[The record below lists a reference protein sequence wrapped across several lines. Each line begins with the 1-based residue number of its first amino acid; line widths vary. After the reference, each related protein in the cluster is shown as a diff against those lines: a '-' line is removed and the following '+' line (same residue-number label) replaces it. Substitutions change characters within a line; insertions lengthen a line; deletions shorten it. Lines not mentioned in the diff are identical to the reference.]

1 MWRRGDLKQDRLV
14 EEARA
19 GKRASMQGLT
29 TEKLEGSGERER
41 RGLFF
46 FGGGYRG
53 SSGEESESS
62 VW

>member
-1 MWRRGDLKQDRLV
+1 MWRRRDLKRDRLV

-29 TEKLEGSGERER
+29 TEKLEGSGE
-41 RGLFF
+41 
-46 FGGGYRG
+46 
-53 SSGEESESS
+53 ESESS

>member
-1 MWRRGDLKQDRLV
+1 MWWRGDLKHDRLV

-29 TEKLEGSGERER
+29 TRKLEGSGER
-41 RGLFF
+41 GF
-46 FGGGYRG
+46 
-53 SSGEESESS
+53 SGKESESS